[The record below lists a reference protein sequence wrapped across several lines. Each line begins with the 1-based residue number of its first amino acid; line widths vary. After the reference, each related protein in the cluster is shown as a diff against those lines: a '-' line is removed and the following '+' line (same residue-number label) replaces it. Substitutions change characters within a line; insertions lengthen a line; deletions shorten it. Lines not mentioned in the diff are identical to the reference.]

1 LKLYKNKKHHSNCYI
16 HIVYPFFFTLVNIQI
31 FAKFV
36 SFRLQRYVEYPKLP
50 NLFAEKS
57 QSTLSEFS
65 NSQIGFPLRA
75 AELNL
80 LDNKNT
86 TGKTMN
92 CEL

>member
-1 LKLYKNKKHHSNCYI
+1 MFKF
-16 HIVYPFFFTLVNIQI
+16 PFRV
-31 FAKFV
+31 
-36 SFRLQRYVEYPKLP
+36 QRYVEYPKLP

-80 LDNKNT
+80 LDHKIYSRRQGIVSVLYLDWTFRT
-86 TGKTMN
+86 TFPFSRPARRMTKA
-92 CEL
+92 